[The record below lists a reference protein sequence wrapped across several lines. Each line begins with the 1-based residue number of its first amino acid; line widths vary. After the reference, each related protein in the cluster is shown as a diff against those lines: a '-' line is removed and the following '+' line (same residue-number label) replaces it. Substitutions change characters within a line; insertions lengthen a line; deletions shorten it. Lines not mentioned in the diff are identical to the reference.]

1 MTHLLG
7 GASTPILN
15 REWGK
20 KNGNAC
26 PAPLSGS
33 DSDLLGH
40 IIANTGNR
48 RKRHKCLLLLSKLWT
63 TISGTHY
70 HPSSWSQRHTV
81 TQTIT
86 MLLRPRVGQC
96 TRGIACSAL
105 YNHDQLTSSR
115 LLVSQSI
122 EVGHNDNS
130 LRSPLPLA
138 ATLQEI
144 CEMEY
149 FFRLWLQNDAKS
161 QRGDLLAQRQYQGQQ
176 LSFRKRLRTE
186 VWWAVWVQRW
196 IR

>member
-1 MTHLLG
+1 MFIIIET
-7 GASTPILN
+7 LN
-15 REWGK
+15 NRFCCSLSSFVLVSEVYSDTD
-20 KNGNAC
+20 NHNATET
-26 PAPLSGS
+26 
-33 DSDLLGH
+33 
-40 IIANTGNR
+40 TG
-48 RKRHKCLLLLSKLWT
+48 
-63 TISGTHY
+63 
-70 HPSSWSQRHTV
+70 
-81 TQTIT
+81 
-86 MLLRPRVGQC
+86 RPVHE
-96 TRGIACSAL
+96 RGIACSAL

-161 QRGDLLAQRQYQGQQ
+161 QRGDLLAQHQYQGQQ

-186 VWWAVWVQRW
+186 VW
-196 IR
+196 